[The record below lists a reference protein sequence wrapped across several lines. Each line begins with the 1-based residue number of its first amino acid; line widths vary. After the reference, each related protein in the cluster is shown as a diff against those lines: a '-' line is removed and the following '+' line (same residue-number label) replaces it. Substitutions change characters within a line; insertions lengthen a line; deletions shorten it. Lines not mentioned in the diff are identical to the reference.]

1 MWGNEVNTK
10 QTECNCSH
18 CTTTCHN
25 ITIGWIRQRKI
36 QDMVVQ
42 RKRERHGLL
51 IVHGYNVH
59 NCQCH
64 MSQLENTKHYD
75 ERDAEYN

>member
-1 MWGNEVNTK
+1 MWGNEVNRRSASVHTV
-10 QTECNCSH
+10 QQH
-18 CTTTCHN
+18 ATTLKSVGLDKGKYSIWH
-25 ITIGWIRQRKI
+25 
-36 QDMVVQ
+36 MVVQ
-42 RKRERHGLL
+42 IKRERHGLL

>member
-10 QTECNCSH
+10 QMECNCSH

-25 ITIGWIRQRKI
+25 ITMGWIRQRKI

-51 IVHGYNVH
+51 IVYAYNVH
-59 NCQCH
+59 NCKCH

>member
-1 MWGNEVNTK
+1 M
-10 QTECNCSH
+10 
-18 CTTTCHN
+18 
-25 ITIGWIRQRKI
+25 GWIRQRKI

-51 IVHGYNVH
+51 IVYAYNVH

>member
-1 MWGNEVNTK
+1 M
-10 QTECNCSH
+10 
-18 CTTTCHN
+18 
-25 ITIGWIRQRKI
+25 GWIRQRKI

-42 RKRERHGLL
+42 RKKETWSLNC
-51 IVHGYNVH
+51 VWDGYNVY
-59 NCQCH
+59 NCKCH